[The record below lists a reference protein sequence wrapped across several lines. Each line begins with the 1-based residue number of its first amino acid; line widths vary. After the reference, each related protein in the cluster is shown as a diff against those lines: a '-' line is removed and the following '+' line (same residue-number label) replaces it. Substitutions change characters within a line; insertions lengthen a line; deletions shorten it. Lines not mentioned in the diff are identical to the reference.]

1 VAEGFEPSDDAAQ
14 LRHPTQF
21 RGLYHTSTE
30 ATGHRLDTLWAHF
43 KSIEAA
49 TASRSESNKSLQ
61 TSNVTLADWC
71 PSIRLRA
78 NTFTPEVIAMLAHG
92 LCPVHT

>member
-1 VAEGFEPSDDAAQ
+1 MLLRATLIAAAIA
-14 LRHPTQF
+14 LLSF
-21 RGLYHTSTE
+21 AAL
-30 ATGHRLDTLWAHF
+30 AH
-43 KSIEAA
+43 AD